1 MMVVF
6 LVLLIVYNVVAY
18 LSGDK
23 YNMIA
28 ILMGP
33 RGAGT
38 TQPSEQSLQP
48 SVPAQGVKESQELEA
63 AAQNV
68 GQTAETKAA
77 EPSAQ
82 APTTVVQETQKAPEA
97 QAPAQTQNVESQP
110 QVLPAQ
116 TAVVTQTAYRELD
129 TQLFYREDPFKPVVV
144 PVKVTAPPVGGFP
157 VIRAVIKGPCGSLVA
172 TSFPDSPFIWP
183 AGKSDTPSGGGGLPP
198 LPELEGSGESNL
210 EKAPSSGGGLKLTG
224 IIFDSQPV
232 ALIRF
237 NGKNVNVRMNQW
249 VGNCRVLVISRNQ
262 VVLSEPNGKQRRLF
276 L

>member
-6 LVLLIVYNVVAY
+6 LVLLLVYNVTAY

-23 YNMIA
+23 FNMIA
-28 ILMGP
+28 IIFGP
-33 RGAGT
+33 RGAET

-48 SVPAQGVKESQELEA
+48 SAPAQSVKESQELEA

-82 APTTVVQETQKAPEA
+82 APATVVQETQKAPET
-97 QAPAQTQNVESQP
+97 QAPAQTQNVQSQP

-116 TAVVTQTAYRELD
+116 TAVVTQASYRELD
-129 TQLFYREDPFKPVVV
+129 TQLFYRDDPFKPVVV

-157 VIRAVIKGPCGSLVA
+157 VIHPVIKGPCGSLVA

-183 AGKSDTPSGGGGLPP
+183 AGKSDTPSGGGLPP
-198 LPELEGSGESNL
+198 LPGLEGSGESNL

-237 NGKNVNVRMNQW
+237 DGKNVNVRMNQW

>member
-6 LVLLIVYNVVAY
+6 LVLLLVYNVTAY

-28 ILMGP
+28 IIFGP
-33 RGAGT
+33 RGAET

-48 SVPAQGVKESQELEA
+48 SVPAQSVKESQELEA

-82 APTTVVQETQKAPEA
+82 APATVVQETQKALET
-97 QAPAQTQNVESQP
+97 QAPAQTQNVQSQP
-110 QVLPAQ
+110 QVLPA
-116 TAVVTQTAYRELD
+116 QTAYRELD

-157 VIRAVIKGPCGSLVA
+157 VIRPVVKGPCGSLVA

-183 AGKSDTPSGGGGLPP
+183 AGKSDTPSGGGLPP
-198 LPELEGSGESNL
+198 LPGLEGSGESNL

-237 NGKNVNVRMNQW
+237 DGKNVNVRMNQW